1 MSPLPPE
8 QLAQVEEGLA
18 LLLRGHQRLN
28 PLDPDD
34 EHEPLDPDDEHESF
48 RALIQLAQERVKDG
62 PRHGEPCPHC
72 KSGDQLRVLETRRA
86 PGGKRRRIQCLACGE
101 RFTTWQPDTP
111 KKSSP
116 YPR

>member
-34 EHEPLDPDDEHESF
+34 EPEPF
-48 RALIQLAQERVKDG
+48 RALIRPNQERVRAG

-72 KSGDQLRVLETRRA
+72 GSGDQLRVLETRRA
-86 PGGKRRRIQCLACGE
+86 PGGKRRRNQCLACGE
-101 RFTTWQPDTP
+101 RFTTWQPDPTTP
-111 KKSSP
+111 SP
-116 YPR
+116 

>member
-1 MSPLPPE
+1 MTRLSPE

-18 LLLRGHQRLN
+18 LLLRSHQPLDH
-28 PLDPDD
+28 LDPDD
-34 EHEPLDPDDEHESF
+34 EPELF

-72 KSGDQLRVLETRRA
+72 RSSDQLRVLETRRA

-101 RFTTWQPDTP
+101 RFTTWQPDTL
-111 KKSSP
+111 SP
-116 YPR
+116 LHPEAS

>member
-34 EHEPLDPDDEHESF
+34 EPEPF
-48 RALIQLAQERVKDG
+48 RALIWPNQERVRNG

-72 KSGDQLRVLETRRA
+72 GFGEKLRVLRTRPS
-86 PGGKRRRIQCLACGE
+86 PGGKLRRVQCLACSE
-101 RFTTWQPDTP
+101 RFTTWQPSTP
-111 KKSSP
+111 SP
-116 YPR
+116 